1 MFQSLFRKIQ
11 SILLQ
16 ISTIFL
22 ISSFFHNM
30 SMKGFMN
37 IYLYVIFICTI
48 ALILLEIV
56 TEKSINIFCIIFILI
71 AVAYNPFVPLY
82 PIVHNLTS
90 NQIWWIVINSMVLAD
105 FLIYRVICN
114 IRSRKNKN
122 ISPATMIYNQ

>member
-1 MFQSLFRKIQ
+1 MFQSLFKKIQ
-11 SILLQ
+11 NILLQ

-22 ISSFFHNM
+22 VSSFFHDM

-37 IYLYVIFICTI
+37 TYLYVIFICII

-90 NQIWWIVINSMVLAD
+90 NQIWWIVINSMVLVD